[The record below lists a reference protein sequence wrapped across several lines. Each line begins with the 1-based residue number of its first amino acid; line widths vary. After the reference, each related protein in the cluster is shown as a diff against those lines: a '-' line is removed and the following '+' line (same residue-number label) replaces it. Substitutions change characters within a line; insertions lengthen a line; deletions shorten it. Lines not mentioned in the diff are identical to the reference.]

1 MPEPGGY
8 YAVIFTSRRAN
19 ADPAYEE
26 MAVRMEELARS
37 QPGFLGIQ
45 SARGPD
51 GSGITVSYWQ
61 TEAAIAGWKE
71 NAEHVLAQ
79 ERGRTD
85 WYASYEVRIA
95 RVEREYESKRT

>member
-1 MPEPGGY
+1 MTEPGGY